1 MNQATS
7 SHAQADAAAQAM
19 EVPGSGHYVNRA
31 GWLRAAVLGANDG
44 LLSTGSL
51 MAGVAAAQA
60 DARMLLVTG
69 VAAIVAGALS
79 MATGEYV
86 SVSSQADSEK
96 ADLRREKRALHERP
110 HAELD
115 ELTAIYEE
123 RGLEAALAR
132 QVAEAL
138 TQKGALDAHARD
150 ELGIAP
156 GNQANPLL
164 AGLASAAS
172 FVAGGLPVL
181 AMAVLFAGAHVL
193 AALFTMSVVML
204 ALLGALG
211 AWAGGAPMLRGVL
224 RVVVF
229 GALTVAVT
237 ALVGRAFHV
246 AV

>member
-1 MNQATS
+1 M
-7 SHAQADAAAQAM
+7 
-19 EVPGSGHYVNRA
+19 NRA

-123 RGLEAALAR
+123 RGWRRRWRGRWPRRSPRRAR
-132 QVAEAL
+132 WMPMRAMNWASRRATRPIRCWPGWPRRPL
-138 TQKGALDAHARD
+138 SWRAGCRCWRWRCCLRARMCW
-150 ELGIAP
+150 P
-156 GNQANPLL
+156 RSSQ
-164 AGLASAAS
+164 
-172 FVAGGLPVL
+172 
-181 AMAVLFAGAHVL
+181 
-193 AALFTMSVVML
+193 
-204 ALLGALG
+204 
-211 AWAGGAPMLRGVL
+211 
-224 RVVVF
+224 
-229 GALTVAVT
+229 
-237 ALVGRAFHV
+237 
-246 AV
+246 